1 MRRVGEGVAG
11 RFEASVALLS
21 TQELPFGIPALSLSL
36 SLSALPVPCVA
47 SVSHCLVMRG
57 ISPEKHGDFSVAIA
71 RNARSAIM
79 TLFDAALSRL
89 RSHTCEYA
97 YANDEN
103 CDKKPS

>member
-1 MRRVGEGVAG
+1 
-11 RFEASVALLS
+11 
-21 TQELPFGIPALSLSL
+21 
-36 SLSALPVPCVA
+36 
-47 SVSHCLVMRG
+47 MRG

-103 CDKKPS
+103 CDKKPSWSSSINCTAYNLLLERVCVNKKEAERWSGIFYIIFMEKKFNLASTVIIMI